1 MYVVDV
7 IVTVLTFWSPN
18 VQKEIG
24 APLTWLL
31 HGFEDAAPLSSALE
45 PVGWYSN
52 DAAPVTAAVE
62 VSISARLVWL
72 EAADT
77 SARVSAA
84 SSENGSLVMPW
95 IGPSE
100 SDGLPAYGW

>member
-7 IVTVLTFWSPN
+7 MVTVLTFWSPN
-18 VQKEIG
+18 VQKDVG

-45 PVGWYSN
+45 PVGWYLK

-62 VSISARLVWL
+62 VSTSARVVSL
-72 EAADT
+72 EAAGDP
-77 SARVSAA
+77 ARVSAA

-100 SDGLPAYGW
+100 SDGLPACG